1 MNVQLAPAPPVTSAP
16 TATSAPNPGNHPASH
31 AASPTASPAGTPS
44 PTAASTKRLERL
56 LAELEDTLGRR
67 PAAAR
72 RVLGRTVAEVERVCS
87 KSDRIQTS
95 GCIES
100 WQLSLARHR
109 LQKYVHYF
117 QRGSQRGRAEL
128 HGTLSAMIYRHI
140 TPANQALTFQG
151 RYTLIED
158 FMQAFY
164 IEALRA
170 FRRENDL
177 QGDYQPRTRFEL
189 AEYLAFVEQYA
200 KRRISLPGCRNQQL
214 IVLRAKSFSRRMPPE
229 LAVDIE
235 MAVQAPKTEEGESQA
250 RSSAMQQVR
259 EQMVA
264 DAVDPADAVL
274 RDRIIQDLM
283 AYLEEQDQ
291 QDCMDYFVLRL
302 QDLSAPEIDAMLGL
316 TARQR
321 DYLQQRF
328 KYHVERFA
336 RIHNWE
342 LVHLWL
348 GADLDTRLGLSREG
362 WGAFVAALTPQQQEI
377 LTLKQN
383 RTADAA
389 IAKRLGCTPKQLQKR
404 WFQILTLASQAR
416 NGDAQTA

>member
-1 MNVQLAPAPPVTSAP
+1 MNVQLAQTPQTTAAPAIAPPDR
-16 TATSAPNPGNHPASH
+16 
-31 AASPTASPAGTPS
+31 TPQQI
-44 PTAASTKRLERL
+44 ARIDAL
-56 LAELEDTLGRR
+56 LAELEDNLGSI

-72 RVLGRTVAEVERVCS
+72 RVLGRTVDEVERVCS

-100 WQLSLARHR
+100 WQRSLARHR
-109 LQKYVHYF
+109 LQKYIHYF
-117 QRGSQRGRAEL
+117 QRGSQRGRTEL
-128 HGTLSAMIYRHI
+128 HGTLSAMVYRHI
-140 TPANQALTFQG
+140 TPANQSLTFQG

-164 IEALRA
+164 IESLRA
-170 FRRENDL
+170 FRRENDVL
-177 QGDYQPRTRFEL
+177 PTYQPRTRFEL
-189 AEYLAFVEQYA
+189 AEYLTFVEQYA

-235 MAVQAPKTEEGESQA
+235 LAVNAPRTEEGEAQA
-250 RSSAMQQVR
+250 RSSAVQQVR

-264 DAVDPADAVL
+264 DAIDPADAVL
-274 RDRIIQDLM
+274 RDRVVGELM
-283 AYLEEQDQ
+283 AYLESQHQ

-302 QDLSAPEIDAMLGL
+302 RDLSAPEIDEVLGL
-316 TARQR
+316 TARER

-348 GADLDTRLGLSREG
+348 GADLDANLGMPSYAWDG
-362 WGAFVAALTPQQQEI
+362 FVSGLEPQQQEI
-377 LTLKQN
+377 LTLKEAGVEEQ
-383 RTADAA
+383 A
-389 IAKRLGCTPKQLQKR
+389 IAQQIGCTLKQLQKR
-404 WFQILTLASQAR
+404 WFQILTLASQVR
-416 NGDAQTA
+416 NTEAQSA

>member
-1 MNVQLAPAPPVTSAP
+1 MNIQLAPAPPTAIARSSGMAP
-16 TATSAPNPGNHPASH
+16 TPNS
-31 AASPTASPAGTPS
+31 TPS
-44 PTAASTKRLERL
+44 HTPSNSLSPCPRTARLDQL
-56 LAELEDTLGRR
+56 LQELEATLGSR

-72 RVLGRTVAEVERVCS
+72 RVLGRTVDEVERVCS

-109 LQKYVHYF
+109 LQKYIHYF
-117 QRGSQRGRAEL
+117 QRGSQRGRTEL

-170 FRRENDL
+170 FRRENNL

-235 MAVQAPKTEEGESQA
+235 MAVQAPKTEEGETQA

-274 RDRIIQDLM
+274 RDRIITELI
-283 AYLEEQDQ
+283 AYLQGQSQ
-291 QDCMDYFVLRL
+291 QDCIDYFVLRL

-348 GADLDTRLGLSREG
+348 GADLDTHLGLSQDG
-362 WGAFVAALTPQQQEI
+362 WGAFVASLTPQQQEI
-377 LTLKQN
+377 LTLKQK
-383 RTADAA
+383 RTADGA
-389 IAKRLGCTPKQLQKR
+389 IAKHLGCTPKQLQKR